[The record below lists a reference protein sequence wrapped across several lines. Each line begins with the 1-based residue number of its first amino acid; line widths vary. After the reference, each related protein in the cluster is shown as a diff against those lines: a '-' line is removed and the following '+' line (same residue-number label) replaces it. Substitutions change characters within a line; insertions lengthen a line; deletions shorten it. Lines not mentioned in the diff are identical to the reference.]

1 MVSIIELS
9 NKTNIDSSLYSF
21 HTLEGGGGGA
31 TNPTFFIKQQDK
43 PYDHITNAVVSE
55 LKLLIQTKNPQLTF

>member
-9 NKTNIDSSLYSF
+9 NKTSIDSSLYSF
-21 HTLEGGGGGA
+21 HTLEGGVQ
-31 TNPTFFIKQQDK
+31 PIRLFIKQQDK

-55 LKLLIQTKNPQLTF
+55 LKLLIQTKIPS

>member
-21 HTLEGGGGGA
+21 HTLEGVQ
-31 TNPTFFIKQQDK
+31 PIRLFIKQQDK
-43 PYDHITNAVVSE
+43 PYDHITNAGSV
-55 LKLLIQTKNPQLTF
+55 

>member
-21 HTLEGGGGGA
+21 HTLEGVQ
-31 TNPTFFIKQQDK
+31 PIRLFIKQQDK

-55 LKLLIQTKNPQLTF
+55 LKLLIQTKIPAHF

>member
-9 NKTNIDSSLYSF
+9 NKTNIDSSLYFF
-21 HTLEGGGGGA
+21 HTLEGGGVC
-31 TNPTFFIKQQDK
+31 NQSDFFFIKQQDK